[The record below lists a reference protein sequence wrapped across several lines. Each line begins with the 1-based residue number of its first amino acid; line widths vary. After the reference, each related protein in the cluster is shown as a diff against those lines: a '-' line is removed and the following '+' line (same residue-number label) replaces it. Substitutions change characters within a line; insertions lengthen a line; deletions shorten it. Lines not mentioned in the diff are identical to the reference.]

1 MPNHSYL
8 SPEGEAHLRKQ
19 LAELKTLQFVFTDEE
34 ALAILEALKFTANQ
48 QELLRHKSDPVFRS
62 LIATFADRLSLVL

>member
-8 SPEGEAHLRKQ
+8 SPEGEANLRKQ

-48 QELLRHKSDPVFRS
+48 QELLRRKSDPVFRN
-62 LIATFADRLSLVL
+62 LIATFADKLSLVL